1 LDTKN
6 RQFDRQLWGLVQQKQ
21 LTTLAQGSP
30 QFGEDFSPFAM
41 DYMRDLMNKVATN
54 DPSIQKDLR
63 DEIGFDI
70 EQLTSILG
78 ATSEKDLAFQLFDST
93 STFGANILSAIDLL
107 GKKPA
112 KNGQANAPNLLQKVE
127 AGLANHPDL
136 MRALQFSKGIIMI
149 T

>member
-1 LDTKN
+1 
-6 RQFDRQLWGLVQQKQ
+6 
-21 LTTLAQGSP
+21 
-30 QFGEDFSPFAM
+30 M